1 MKVQIIPNFEITKY
15 IYNGDNFYL
24 IEGEL
29 YYRDSY
35 GLHFICGENEHVGKK
50 VYTCEEYILEDPNCG
65 IKALKNVERE
75 QQNSTEE
82 ELAFRGIVDDV
93 VEYGLMN
100 DWDISRIIDI
110 FKYMQL
116 DMDMVKESIKNSE
129 WYEDFEEYE
138 W

>member
-1 MKVQIIPNFEITKY
+1 M
-15 IYNGDNFYL
+15 
-24 IEGEL
+24 
-29 YYRDSY
+29 
-35 GLHFICGENEHVGKK
+35 
-50 VYTCEEYILEDPNCG
+50 EDPNCG